1 MSPSTGPGPAQG
13 TAPEAATAAD
23 VGRRAAAGLRVLV
36 VDDERPALDE
46 LAFLLGRDDRVATIR
61 TCASATEALRILRE
75 EAVDAVF
82 LDVAMPDLTG
92 LELAS
97 LLSRFAT
104 PPALVFV
111 TAHDQHAVDAFDL
124 RAVDYLLKPVR
135 LERLREAVR
144 RIGEQ
149 TAPGP
154 EDEAIPVE
162 RGGVI
167 RFVPRSE
174 VRYVEAHGDYTR
186 LHTAEGS
193 HLVRLPLSSL
203 EERWAEAGF
212 VRIHRSLLVALAH
225 VEEIRNDADRCEV
238 LVGGSLLHA
247 SRRHTPALRELLR
260 RHRQGRPQT

>member
-1 MSPSTGPGPAQG
+1 MRPVPTAGEGPPVTGFPPRGA
-13 TAPEAATAAD
+13 EE
-23 VGRRAAAGLRVLV
+23 GLRVLV
-36 VDDERPALDE
+36 VDDERPAVEE
-46 LAFLLGRDDRVATIR
+46 LAYLLGRDDRVATIR
-61 TCASATEALRILRE
+61 TCTSGTEALRILRE
-75 EAVDAVF
+75 EPLDAVF

-97 LLSRFAT
+97 LLSRFAS
-104 PPALVFV
+104 PPAVVFV
-111 TAHDQHAVDAFDL
+111 TAHDQHAVDAFEL

-144 RIGEQ
+144 RIGQEARPTPQ
-149 TAPGP
+149 
-154 EDEAIPVE
+154 DEAIPVE

-174 VRYVEAHGDYTR
+174 VRYVEARGDYAR

-193 HLVRLPLSSL
+193 HLVRLPLSTL

-212 VRIHRSLLVALAH
+212 VRIHRSLLVCLAH
-225 VEEIRNDADRCEV
+225 VEEVRNHADRCEV
-238 LVGGSLLHA
+238 LVNGSVLLA

-260 RHRQGRPQT
+260 RHRQGSPP